1 MEGRGLTRQRDLCR
15 KGREIVATL
24 TTPQKLRDLQRAL
37 YQRAKKEPK
46 FRFYALYDKVYRKDV
61 LEHAYA
67 RARANAGAPGPDGK
81 SFEEIDEN
89 GAEALL
95 EELHDELKTKR
106 YKPGPV
112 RRVYIPKLNGGER
125 PLGIPNIRDR
135 VVQTAAKL
143 VLEPIFEADF
153 EGDSF
158 GFRPKRD
165 AHQALEAIEEALQQ
179 GMCWVLDADIEAYF
193 DTIPHDRLMKAVAE
207 RIVDGAMLALIKL
220 FLEAPIV
227 DDGNDGRPRRNR
239 QGTPQGGVISP
250 LLANV
255 YLHLVDRNFKRKVEK
270 GALRGRLIRYADDL
284 VVMTSRP
291 PAEERRWLETL
302 LGRLGLKLHPEK
314 TRQLHAREEDFDFL
328 GHELRWRYEKKLYL
342 EISAKAQQRIREEIR
357 SRTRHFGQSLPETV
371 KALNTYIRGARQYFR
386 KVVRRRL
393 AKLDRFV
400 LERTA
405 RWWSRKHSRSNPAW
419 SLVRG
424 GVLWTEH
431 GLERWYTRHAPPA
444 RRKPA

>member
-1 MEGRGLTRQRDLCR
+1 M
-15 KGREIVATL
+15 ATL

-37 YQRAKKEPK
+37 YQRAKKEPR

-67 RARANAGAPGPDGK
+67 LARANAGAPGPDGK
-81 SFEEIDEN
+81 TFEQIETD
-89 GAEALL
+89 GVAELL
-95 EELHDELKTKR
+95 EELHEELKAKR

-143 VLEPIFEADF
+143 LLEPIFEADF

-165 AHQALEAIEEALQQ
+165 AHQALEAIGEALQQ
-179 GMCWVLDADIEAYF
+179 GMSWVLDADIEAYF
-193 DTIPHDRLMKAVAE
+193 DTIPHDRLMKTVAE
-207 RIVDGAMLALIKL
+207 RVVDGAMLALIKS
-220 FLEAPIV
+220 FLGAPII
-227 DDGNDGRPRRNR
+227 DERDDGRPRRNR

-255 YLHLVDRNFKRKVEK
+255 YLHLVDRNFKRKAEK

-284 VVMTSRP
+284 VVLTPHP
-291 PAEERRWLETL
+291 PARERRWLEAL
-302 LGRLGLKLHPEK
+302 LDRLGLKLHLEK
-314 TRQLHAREEDFDFL
+314 TRQLDAREENFVFL
-328 GHELRWRYEKKLYL
+328 GHELRWRYGRKLYL
-342 EISAKAQQRIREEIR
+342 DISAKALERIREELR

-371 KALNTYIRGARQYFR
+371 KALNAYIRGARQYFR
-386 KVVRRRL
+386 RVVRRRL
-393 AKLDRFV
+393 AKLDHFV
-400 LERTA
+400 LERVA
-405 RWWSRKHSRSNPAW
+405 RWWSRKHSRSGPTW
-419 SLVRG
+419 SLVRD

-431 GLERWYTRHAPPA
+431 GLERWYAARPSPA
-444 RRKPA
+444 HRRLAR

>member
-1 MEGRGLTRQRDLCR
+1 M
-15 KGREIVATL
+15 ATL

-46 FRFYALYDKVYRKDV
+46 FRFHALYDKVYRKDA

-67 RARANAGAPGPDGK
+67 LAKANAGAPGPDGLT
-81 SFEEIDEN
+81 FEQIEMN
-89 GAEALL
+89 GVEELL
-95 EELHDELKTKR
+95 EELHEELKAKR

-143 VLEPIFEADF
+143 MIEPIFEADF

-165 AHQALEAIEEALQQ
+165 AHQALEAIEEALRQ

-207 RIVDGAMLALIKL
+207 RIVDGAMLALIKS
-220 FLEAPIV
+220 FLEALVI
-227 DDGNDGRPRRNR
+227 DDRDDGRPRRNR

-255 YLHLVDRNFKRKVEK
+255 YLHLVDRNFKRKAEK
-270 GALRGRLIRYADDL
+270 GVLRGRLIRYADDL
-284 VVMTSRP
+284 VVLTPHRP
-291 PAEERRWLETL
+291 TEERRWLEAL
-302 LGRLGLKLHPEK
+302 LGRLGLRLHPEK
-314 TRQLHAREEDFDFL
+314 TRQLDAREENFVFL
-328 GHELRWRYEKKLYL
+328 GHELRWRYGRKLYL
-342 EISAKAQQRIREEIR
+342 DISTKALQRIREELR
-357 SRTRHFGQSLPETV
+357 ARTRHFGQSLPETV

-386 KVVRRRL
+386 NVVRRRL

-400 LERTA
+400 MERVA
-405 RWWSRKHSRSNPAW
+405 RWWSRKHSRFGPAW

-424 GVLWTEH
+424 GVLWTEL
-431 GLERWYTRHAPPA
+431 GLERWYATRPTPA
-444 RRKPA
+444 HRRLA